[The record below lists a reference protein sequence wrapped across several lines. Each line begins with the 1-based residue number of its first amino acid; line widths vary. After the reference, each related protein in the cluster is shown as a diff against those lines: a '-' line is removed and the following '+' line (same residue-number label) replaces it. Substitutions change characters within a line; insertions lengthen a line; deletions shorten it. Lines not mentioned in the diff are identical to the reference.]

1 MTAINTL
8 ANTTGAYMMTDTA
21 CYDARLGHITSFPS
35 KAATFPHLSM
45 VVATTGSIENGE
57 YLKSQMRQFSSYAD
71 VKTGL
76 SEMIREA
83 WEDGSLDMGDDRFSH
98 VRMFVAGWCKTER
111 CGEIHAVSTKEE
123 AIAPVPFAL
132 VKAAVLSSPGSM
144 PANMLTSKGYLNPN
158 GSLSV
163 SDPAKFLTD
172 TIKYQRQQPWP
183 VPGRSDQT
191 KYIVGGS
198 AVLTTVNAGGIT
210 QRVVHHWND
219 CSGEMIHPT
228 EAVADTTELSR
239 LQRERL
245 EKKIRKGTFRKA
257 A

>member
-8 ANTTGAYMMTDTA
+8 ANATGAYMMTDTA
-21 CYDARLGHITSFPS
+21 CYDSTLGYVTSFPS
-35 KAATFPHLSM
+35 KVSTFPHLSLAI
-45 VVATTGSIENGE
+45 ATTGSIENCE
-57 YLKSQMRQFSSYAD
+57 YLASQMRQFSSYDD
-71 VKTGL
+71 VKSGL
-76 SEMIREA
+76 SDMIREA
-83 WEDGSLDMGDDRFSH
+83 WDNGALDVGDDRFSH
-98 VRMFVAGWCKTER
+98 VRLLVAGWCKTGR

-123 AIAPVPFAL
+123 AIAPSAFAL
-132 VKAAVLSSPGSM
+132 VKAAVLSSPGAM
-144 PANMLTSKGYLNPN
+144 PADILTSKGYLKPN

-172 TIKYQRQQPWP
+172 TIKYQRRQPWP

-191 KYIVGGS
+191 RYIVGGS

-219 CSGEMIHPT
+219 CIGEMIDPN
-228 EAVADTTELSR
+228 EPVADTAGLSR
-239 LQRERL
+239 LQRERM
-245 EKKIRKGTFRKA
+245 EKKLRKGTMRA